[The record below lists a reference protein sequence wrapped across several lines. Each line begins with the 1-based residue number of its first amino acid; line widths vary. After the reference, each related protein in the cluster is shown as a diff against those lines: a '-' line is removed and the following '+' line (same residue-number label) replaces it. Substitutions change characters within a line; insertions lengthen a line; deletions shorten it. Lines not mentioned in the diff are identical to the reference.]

1 MVKKHLIL
9 LVLFSIYSANLR
21 SQGVELIKSFVG
33 NNEKSEIITFTPI
46 EDVLLSGDY
55 SGYINYWDAPN
66 QALINSIKAHS
77 GKINRIIFSENGELF
92 LTFSSQDK
100 QVKIWNFAGQDS
112 LINFSIKNT
121 PHFAVF
127 YDQNSVLIGDGYG
140 TVYHKDF
147 YFPDN
152 DSIFYENSSASYD
165 AALNK
170 DRNELVITDKN
181 SIKIIDLSNRY
192 KSQSIAD
199 KNIKDLV
206 FKSDEKK
213 VIFEI
218 MNTHSS
224 VFVKSMYFSSEILMT
239 WSRNGIVSF
248 WDLNTKKIV
257 RELRAKNDFHELS
270 INQYSKVLLT
280 GYYKDKALLFDLTNI
295 DLKRELDEN
304 IQLVNTYLT
313 NEQNQYM
320 ISSSEEGRHRL
331 MQVKG
336 GDGIK
341 PLSLQTRNI
350 EVQKTIIVESQQLTL
365 SVWDNEKIDG
375 DKISLSLNGIW
386 ILRNH
391 EITKEKL
398 VIEIDLIP
406 NQENQLTFFAENLGE
421 IPPNTSAL
429 NIQYEGFNRTLLM
442 SSSLE
447 KSGSI
452 NFEYSTE

>member
-1 MVKKHLIL
+1 MNTKHYILFLLIWI
-9 LVLFSIYSANLR
+9 FPTEGN

-33 NNEKSEIITFTPI
+33 NKEKSEIITFTPI
-46 EDVLLSGDY
+46 EEVLLSGDY
-55 SGYINYWDAPN
+55 SGYINYWDVPN
-66 QALINSIKAHS
+66 EALINSVKAHS

-100 QVKIWNFAGQDS
+100 QVKIWNFASQDS
-112 LINFSIKNT
+112 LINFYIKDS
-121 PHFAVF
+121 PYFAVF
-127 YDQNSVLIGDGYG
+127 YNQSSVLIGTGNG
-140 TVYHKDF
+140 TIYHKNF
-147 YFPDN
+147 YYPEE
-152 DSIFYENSSASYD
+152 DSIFYKNSSTAYD
-165 AALNK
+165 ASFNK
-170 DRNELVITDKN
+170 ERNELVITDKN
-181 SIKIIDLSNRY
+181 SIKIIDLN
-192 KSQSIAD
+192 KPTKNKNNSIENEELMP
-199 KNIKDLV
+199 KIN
-206 FKSDEKK
+206 EKK
-213 VIFEI
+213 VIFEVF
-218 MNTHSS
+218 NNHSS
-224 VFVKSMYFSSEILMT
+224 VFVKSMYFSSKILMT

-248 WDLNTKKIV
+248 WDLETKKVI

-304 IQLVNTYLT
+304 IQLVNTYLS
-313 NEQNQYM
+313 NEKNQYM

-336 GDGIK
+336 GDGIR

-350 EVQKTIIVESQQLTL
+350 EVLRTIIVESKQLTL

-375 DKISLSLNGIW
+375 DKISLSLNGEW

-391 EITKEKL
+391 EITEEKL
-398 VIEIDLIP
+398 VFEIDLKP

-429 NIQYEGFNRTLLM
+429 NIQYEGFNKTLLM
-442 SSSLE
+442 SSTLE

-452 NFEYSTE
+452 NFIYSED